1 MAKLVKK
8 SPSQEPDFLPHTLR
22 AATLAAEHKAVDLK
36 AYDVRGLTVIADSF
50 VMCSATSE
58 PHLKAIYSAVR
69 EGMREAGVRLL
80 HTEGGLSGNW
90 LVLDYGSVVFHIFR
104 REAREFYDLDALWAD
119 APEVDVSQ

>member
-1 MAKLVKK
+1 VAKLVKK

-104 REAREFYDLDALWAD
+104 REARGFYDLDALWAD